1 MPFVLDASIA
11 AAWAFLDETSALA
24 DRASNR
30 LRADVGLVPPL
41 WWYEIR
47 NLLIVNERRKR
58 ITADGSAAFLEIVA
72 VYPIQVDPVLDER
85 TNLQLA
91 RQYGLTFYD
100 AAYLTLALRNQV
112 PIATLDKNLETAA
125 ISAGVPIL
133 T

>member
-11 AAWAFLDETSALA
+11 AAWALLDETSALA
-24 DRASNR
+24 DRASDR

-72 VYPIQVDPVLDER
+72 AYPIQVDPVLDER

-112 PIATLDKNLETAA
+112 PIATLDKDLEAAA